1 MAENKKKA
9 PVKKAPA
16 KKKPVQAKKAPVKT
30 EKSFLDKAKDL
41 LNKADDILDESV
53 DKVKKSKAYGSATE
67 AFKKAEGYVDEK
79 MDEFEKSGI
88 KEKLG
93 TMAGKAEKEAG
104 GAFKKLKDFGKNLA
118 DKAEDKFEEMK
129 GKPKSDQKSKKA

>member
-9 PVKKAPA
+9 PAKKAPA
-16 KKKPVQAKKAPVKT
+16 KKSPVQAKKSPVKK

-53 DKVKKSKAYGSATE
+53 EKVKKSKAYGSATE
-67 AFKKAEGYVDEK
+67 AYKKAEGYVDGK
-79 MDEFEKSGI
+79 MDELEKSGI

-104 GAFKKLKDFGKNLA
+104 GAFKKLKNFGKNLA
-118 DKAEDKFEEMK
+118 DKAEDKYDELT
-129 GKPKSDQKSKKA
+129 GKPKSGKKPGKA